1 MSLYKEIKEF
11 VRGKIQFYD
20 DWTEDMREFA
30 TMGIADCIEDYLAE
44 HVEQISSDQKQKEY
58 LFDLALNWCI
68 EPDDEF
74 YDDDDELE

>member
-1 MSLYKEIKEF
+1 LK
-11 VRGKIQFYD
+11 
-20 DWTEDMREFA
+20 
-30 TMGIADCIEDYLAE
+30 E